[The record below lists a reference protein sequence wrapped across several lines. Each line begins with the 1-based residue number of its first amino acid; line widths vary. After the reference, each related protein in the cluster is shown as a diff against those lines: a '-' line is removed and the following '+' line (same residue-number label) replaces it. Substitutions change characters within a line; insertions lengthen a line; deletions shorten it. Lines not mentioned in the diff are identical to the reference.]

1 MFLCS
6 SVHIRSHHAD
16 QQQSTTGTR
25 TFLESIEEQHRSG
38 THVLCMFSQSDL
50 LDLLDLVCVIVGLVF
65 FSLALLSF
73 ALCQWS
79 PGVNNVARINICISL
94 LSAHLLLLL
103 TQQFLSLIRPQ
114 QVRMMK
120 ELYSSAQ
127 PH

>member
-6 SVHIRSHHAD
+6 SVNIRSHRAN
-16 QQQSTTGTR
+16 QPPTRGTEHFYL
-25 TFLESIEEQHRSG
+25 TLKNSIDLALMFSD
-38 THVLCMFSQSDL
+38 MFSQSDPLMEL
-50 LDLLDLVCVIVGLVF
+50 LNLVCVSVGLVF
-65 FSLALLSF
+65 FTLALLSF
-73 ALCQWS
+73 AFCQWS

-94 LSAHLLLLL
+94 LLAHLLFLL

-114 QVRMMK
+114 KVRMMK